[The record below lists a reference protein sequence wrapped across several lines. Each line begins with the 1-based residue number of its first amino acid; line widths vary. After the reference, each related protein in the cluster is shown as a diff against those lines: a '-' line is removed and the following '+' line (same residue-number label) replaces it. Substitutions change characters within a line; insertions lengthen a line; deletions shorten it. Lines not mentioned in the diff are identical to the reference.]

1 MSEFKK
7 KLSIIIIPFRSAGH
21 LERCVASIYK
31 KLGDSFYWEIILV
44 NNDKDQNIAEFAL
57 DFSKIKLL
65 DHKKNVGFGA
75 GMNLGAKL
83 AEGEFLLILN
93 PDTEMITEN
102 ISSVLDEFLKDDKIG
117 IIGGGILDRK
127 NKNQEWSAGKELSL
141 YDLVRNNLGVS
152 RSSSIWNSSQKI
164 KCDWVAGTAM
174 FIKKDLFEKL
184 GGFDERFFMYF
195 EDMDL
200 CRRVRALGKKI
211 IFFPE
216 FKIYHGSGESYEDKR
231 LQKKHYY
238 DSMEK
243 YFQKNRGFL
252 SWMIVKIFR
261 KFLETAK
268 KIS

>member
-1 MSEFKK
+1 VIKMAEFSK
-7 KLSIIIIPFRSAGH
+7 KLSIIIIPFRSVGH

-31 KLGDSFYWEIILV
+31 KLGDSFSWEIILV
-44 NNDKDQNIAEFAL
+44 NNDKDQNIISFPM

-65 DHKKNVGFGA
+65 DHKKNVGFGT
-75 GMNLGAKL
+75 GINLGAKL

-93 PDTEMITEN
+93 PDTEIITDN
-102 ISSVLDEFLKDDKIG
+102 ISKVFDEFSKDDKIG

-127 NKNQEWSAGKELSL
+127 NQNQEWSAGKELSL
-141 YDLVRNNLGVS
+141 YDLARNNLGVS
-152 RSSSIWNSSQKI
+152 RSESIWNSSRKTE
-164 KCDWVAGTAM
+164 CDWVAGTVM

-184 GGFDERFFMYF
+184 GGFDEKFFMYF

-200 CRRVRALGKKI
+200 CRRVRQLGKKI

-216 FKIYHGSGESYEDKR
+216 FKIFHGSGESYEDKR

-243 YFQKNRGFL
+243 YFQKNHGWL
-252 SWMIVKIFR
+252 SWIIVKIFR
-261 KFLETAK
+261 KCLCK
-268 KIS
+268 K